1 MGGDLRSMAVDAEI
15 DGEIDDRPIRSEHL
29 GREPIRSEHLL
40 SSDVSCRQPP
50 ANAGKHTRLG
60 GQGAPTP
67 GVKVIMSLNP
77 STMSATK
84 YCV

>member
-1 MGGDLRSMAVDAEI
+1 MGGDLRSMAVEAEI

-50 ANAGKHTRLG
+50 ANAGKHTR
-60 GQGAPTP
+60 T
-67 GVKVIMSLNP
+67 LNAMR
-77 STMSATK
+77 SRADCEGMDS
-84 YCV
+84 